1 MTRATVDWKHV
12 ETLLNVSDKARQWPH
27 LQALHDEAQD
37 HLKDIHNDVSEARK
51 RSAMEDKRKT
61 DVDVAA
67 KAATEERKP
76 GPGGMI
82 NPPKPVEPP
91 PLNPTPPEHGLGALF
106 DRPKKDNS

>member
-61 DVDVAA
+61 DVDVTE
-67 KAATEERKP
+67 AATEERKP